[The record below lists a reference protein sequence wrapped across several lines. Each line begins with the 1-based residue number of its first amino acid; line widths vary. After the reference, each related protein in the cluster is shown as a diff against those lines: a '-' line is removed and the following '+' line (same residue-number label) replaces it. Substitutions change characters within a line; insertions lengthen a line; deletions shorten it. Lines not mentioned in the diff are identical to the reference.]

1 MAVIEDC
8 RQLIQAESQFLMYI
22 VVQLKQNTAG

>member
-22 VVQLKQNTAG
+22 VQLKQNTAG